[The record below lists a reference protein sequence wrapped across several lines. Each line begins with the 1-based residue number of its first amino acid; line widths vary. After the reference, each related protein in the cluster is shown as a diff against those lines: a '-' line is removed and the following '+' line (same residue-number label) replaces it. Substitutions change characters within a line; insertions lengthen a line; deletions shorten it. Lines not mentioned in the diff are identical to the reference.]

1 MDGSSRSGSRSVMIT
16 ADITASTLEYHNMF
30 MIYLHKHSRA
40 RRPRRLFITNLVRR
54 DHDGIL
60 CLIREGLGR
69 GSNDDILMHE

>member
-1 MDGSSRSGSRSVMIT
+1 MDGSSRSGSRSAVMIT
-16 ADITASTLEYHNMF
+16 AGITASTLEYHIMF

-69 GSNDDILMHE
+69 GSNDDIY

>member
-40 RRPRRLFITNLVRR
+40 RGGAKTVV
-54 DHDGIL
+54 HHQ
-60 CLIREGLGR
+60 LGST
-69 GSNDDILMHE
+69 GS